1 MMDIIEKF
9 EAEFGN
15 PNKLDFFA
23 RKCDGC
29 GRGMNF
35 GYIIYD
41 GGSACSEKCLIEEI
55 GQERFDEEIAI
66 IEDDTK
72 ENNWDFDWTDWEDLA
87 SEVECDGGYYTSTG
101 KFIECTVEE
110 AKKIL
115 LTSDY
120 FANWEDC
127 VAWKRE
133 GVGQ

>member
-1 MMDIIEKF
+1 MDVIDKF
-9 EAEFGN
+9 QAEFGN

-29 GRGMNF
+29 GQGMNT
-35 GYIIYD
+35 GYLAD
-41 GGSACSEKCLIEEI
+41 GCYTTCSEKCCRKVV
-55 GQERFDEEIAI
+55 G
-66 IEDDTK
+66 DDNFNDAMTEWK
-72 ENNWDFDWTDWEDLA
+72 EHGDSDYIYWTDWEDLA

-101 KFIECTVEE
+101 EFIECTVEE

>member
-1 MMDIIEKF
+1 MDVIDLF

-23 RKCDGC
+23 RKCEIC
-29 GRGMNF
+29 SVGMNF
-35 GYIIYD
+35 GYLVTD
-41 GGSACSEKCLIEEI
+41 GGTCCSEKCCRKFVGDET
-55 GQERFDEEIAI
+55 FDTAMFEFKSYGDSDILY
-66 IEDDTK
+66 
-72 ENNWDFDWTDWEDLA
+72 WTDWEDLA

-120 FANWEDC
+120 FANSEDC
-127 VAWKRE
+127 VAWR
-133 GVGQ
+133 VV

>member
-1 MMDIIEKF
+1 MDIIEKF

-29 GRGMNF
+29 GSGMNT
-35 GYIIYD
+35 GYLVTD
-41 GGSACSEKCLIEEI
+41 GYTACSEKCCRKVV
-55 GQERFDEEIAI
+55 G
-66 IEDDTK
+66 DDNFNDAMAEWK
-72 ENNWDFDWTDWEDLA
+72 EYGDSDYIYWTDWEDLA

-101 KFIECTVEE
+101 EFIECTVEE